1 MFWFFYKEVYNMAIT
16 KTKNGTFRL
25 EVYYPKEV
33 RQITGVKGRYKKT
46 FSTFHEAT
54 REEEKI
60 KKQIKKVL
68 NEKNARALEIKGNI
82 KFDKFYKDI
91 WWDMYI
97 SGSSGR
103 TRQVPSDATIKN
115 TQDIFR
121 LHILPIFGDYS
132 IKYLNDNKNLVLREL
147 TKLSQSYA
155 NIKIVKSYINQV
167 FEIAELLDYIEY
179 NRIQKVIRYVSAPK
193 KQKLKEVRELEGES
207 MTAQELIHWID
218 VINEEYK
225 NKTIIMQD
233 YVLFMLTLNLGDRK
247 SESYALQWKHIDLDD
262 GYILLVQSL
271 SKTKKL
277 KSTKG
282 KKNTKIAIP
291 QFLIDLL
298 KEWKEFQKEELKK
311 IELKQTGEQF
321 LFTYTNTKGEIN
333 VPVHIDYLN
342 YRLNTIRK
350 RHPELVKTS
359 PHKLRHTYSTL
370 AREGGATIAE
380 ISESLTHSDTK
391 ITETYVNTPNL
402 VNLSTYE
409 KFESRLIE
417 ERSKTIK

>member
-1 MFWFFYKEVYNMAIT
+1 MFRFFYKEVYNMAIT
-16 KTKNGTFRL
+16 KNKNGTFRL

-33 RQITGVKGRYKKT
+33 QRITGVKGRYKKT
-46 FSTFHEAT
+46 FSTFDEAT

-60 KKQIKKVL
+60 KKQIEKVL

-103 TRQVPSDATIKN
+103 TRQVPSDATIQN

-121 LHILPIFGDYS
+121 LHILPIFGNYS
-132 IKYLNDNKNLVLREL
+132 IKYLNDNKDLVLREL

-179 NRIQKVIRYVSAPK
+179 NRIQKVIRYVSAPR

-218 VINEEYK
+218 TVNEEYK

-247 SESYALQWKHIDLDD
+247 SESYALQWKHIDLDT

-298 KEWKEFQKEELKK
+298 KEWKELQKEELKK
-311 IELKQTGEQF
+311 IEIRQSGEQF
-321 LFTYTNTKGEIN
+321 LFTYTNARGESNI
-333 VPVHIDYLN
+333 PVHIDYLN
-342 YRLNTIRK
+342 YRLNSIRK

-391 ITETYVNTPNL
+391 ITETYVNTPNI

-409 KFESRLIE
+409 KFERRLKE
-417 ERSKTIK
+417 ERLKDN

>member
-1 MFWFFYKEVYNMAIT
+1 MIGCISQLRLFKKVIRNVVIYVPFFYKEVYNMAIT
-16 KTKNGTFRL
+16 KNKNGTFRL

-33 RQITGVKGRYKKT
+33 QRITGVKGRYKKT
-46 FSTFHEAT
+46 FSTFDEAT

-60 KKQIKKVL
+60 KKQIEKVL

-121 LHILPIFGDYS
+121 LHILPIFGNYS
-132 IKYLNDNKNLVLREL
+132 IKYLNDNKDLVLREL
-147 TKLSQSYA
+147 TKLSRSYA

-179 NRIQKVIRYVSAPK
+179 NRIQKVISYVSAPK

-218 VINEEYK
+218 TVNEEYK

-247 SESYALQWKHIDLDD
+247 SESYALQWKHIDLDR

-282 KKNTKIAIP
+282 KKILKL
-291 QFLIDLL
+291 QFRN
-298 KEWKEFQKEELKK
+298 F
-311 IELKQTGEQF
+311 
-321 LFTYTNTKGEIN
+321 
-333 VPVHIDYLN
+333 
-342 YRLNTIRK
+342 
-350 RHPELVKTS
+350 
-359 PHKLRHTYSTL
+359 
-370 AREGGATIAE
+370 
-380 ISESLTHSDTK
+380 
-391 ITETYVNTPNL
+391 
-402 VNLSTYE
+402 
-409 KFESRLIE
+409 
-417 ERSKTIK
+417 

>member
-1 MFWFFYKEVYNMAIT
+1 MAVT
-16 KTKNGTFRL
+16 KNKNGTFRL

-33 RQITGVKGRYKKT
+33 QQITGVKGRYKKT
-46 FSTFHEAT
+46 FSTFDEAT

-60 KKQIKKVL
+60 KKQIEKVL

-121 LHILPIFGDYS
+121 LHILPIFGNYS
-132 IKYLNDNKNLVLREL
+132 IKYLNDNKDLVLREL
-147 TKLSQSYA
+147 TKLSRSYA

-207 MTAQELIHWID
+207 MTAQELIYWID
-218 VINEEYK
+218 TVNEEYK

-247 SESYALQWKHIDLDD
+247 SESYALQWKHIDLDR

-291 QFLIDLL
+291 QFLMDLL
-298 KEWKEFQKEELKK
+298 KEWKEFQKEELKE
-311 IELKQTGEQF
+311 IELRQTGEQF
-321 LFTYTNTKGEIN
+321 LFTYTNARGEMN

-342 YRLNTIRK
+342 YRLNSICR
-350 RHPELVKTS
+350 RNPHLVRTH

-370 AREGGATIAE
+370 AREGGATMSE

-391 ITETYVNTPNL
+391 ITERYVNTPN
-402 VNLSTYE
+402 VVRLSTYE
-409 KFESRLIE
+409 KFENRLRE
-417 ERSKTIK
+417 ERTKSKRDN

>member
-1 MFWFFYKEVYNMAIT
+1 MAIT

>member
-1 MFWFFYKEVYNMAIT
+1 MAIT
-16 KTKNGTFRL
+16 KNKNGTFRL

-33 RQITGVKGRYKKT
+33 QQITGVKGRYKKT
-46 FSTFHEAT
+46 FSTFDEAT
-54 REEEKI
+54 REEKRI
-60 KKQIKKVL
+60 KKQIEKVL
-68 NEKNARALEIKGNI
+68 NEKNARALEIKGNV
-82 KFDKFYKDI
+82 KFDKFYEDI

-103 TRQVPSDATIKN
+103 TRQVPSDATITN

-121 LHILPIFGDYS
+121 LHILPIFGNYS
-132 IKYLNDNKNLVLREL
+132 IKYLNDNKDLVLREL
-147 TKLSQSYA
+147 TKLSRSYA

-167 FEIAELLDYIEY
+167 FEISELLDYIEY

-207 MTAQELIHWID
+207 MTAQELIYWID
-218 VINEEYK
+218 TVNEEYK

-247 SESYALQWKHIDLDD
+247 SESYAIQWKHIDLDK

-291 QFLIDLL
+291 QFLMDLL

-311 IELKQTGEQF
+311 IELRQTGEQF
-321 LFTYTNTKGEIN
+321 LFTYTNARGEIN
-333 VPVHIDYLN
+333 VPLHIDYLN
-342 YRLNTIRK
+342 YRLKSIRR
-350 RHPELVKTS
+350 RHIELVKTS

-391 ITETYVNTPNL
+391 ITEIYVNTPN
-402 VNLSTYE
+402 VVSLSTYE
-409 KFESRLIE
+409 KFEKRLKE
-417 ERSKTIK
+417 ERSKS

>member
-1 MFWFFYKEVYNMAIT
+1 MAIT
-16 KTKNGTFRL
+16 KNKNGTFRL

-33 RQITGVKGRYKKT
+33 QQITGVKGRYKKT
-46 FSTFHEAT
+46 FSTFDEAT

-60 KKQIKKVL
+60 KKQIEKVL
-68 NEKNARALEIKGNI
+68 SEKNARALEIKGNI

-103 TRQVPSDATIKN
+103 TRQVPSDTTIKN

-121 LHILPIFGDYS
+121 LHILPIFGNYS
-132 IKYLNDNKNLVLREL
+132 IKYLNDNKDLVLREL
-147 TKLSQSYA
+147 TKLSRSYA

-218 VINEEYK
+218 IINEEYH
-225 NKTIIMQD
+225 NNNIIMQD

-247 SESYALQWKHIDLDD
+247 SESYALQWKHIDLDK

-271 SKTKKL
+271 SKNKKV

-291 QFLIDLL
+291 QFLINLL
-298 KEWKEFQKEELKK
+298 KEWKEFQKEELKE
-311 IELKQTGEQF
+311 IEIKQTGEQF
-321 LFTYTNTKGEIN
+321 LFTYTNTKGEMN

-342 YRLNTIRK
+342 YRLNSIQK

-391 ITETYVNTPNL
+391 VTEIYVNTPNI
-402 VNLSTYE
+402 VTISTYE
-409 KFESRLIE
+409 KFEKRINE
-417 ERSKTIK
+417 ERFKNEYKK